1 MIYEPL
7 LLNVKIMKID
17 RTAYNDSILE
27 VSDKF
32 DGDNEIEIDI
42 LNPEGDRSIWL
53 TKEEVKR
60 LVSHLVNVL

>member
-1 MIYEPL
+1 
-7 LLNVKIMKID
+7 MKID